1 MTSSSTKR
9 SRVSSLKKKSGCSHN
24 CLQNSRSARY
34 ASSCRDCIKV
44 SSPPRSNDPPA
55 TRIGYQNSLCWTIPE
70 RTLALVYLGEQVSSV
85 STHHP
90 HYQLLT
96 KLLREV
102 REQRG
107 LSQVE
112 LAERL
117 GNTQTFVSKV
127 ERGERRLDVVELI
140 EFCEAMEVPVDQW
153 LKDYLKRR
161 ATEVKRHPA
170 KRKTAQ

>member
-1 MTSSSTKR
+1 
-9 SRVSSLKKKSGCSHN
+9 
-24 CLQNSRSARY
+24 
-34 ASSCRDCIKV
+34 
-44 SSPPRSNDPPA
+44 
-55 TRIGYQNSLCWTIPE
+55 
-70 RTLALVYLGEQVSSV
+70 V

-161 ATEVKRHPA
+161 TAELKDLPA

>member
-1 MTSSSTKR
+1 MHRAVAT
-9 SRVSSLKKKSGCSHN
+9 
-24 CLQNSRSARY
+24 
-34 ASSCRDCIKV
+34 ASKLALLLEAALCR
-44 SSPPRSNDPPA
+44 PPAQGSNDSP
-55 TRIGYQNSLCWTIPE
+55 CWTILKQ
-70 RTLALVYLGEQVSSV
+70 TLALAYRGEQVSSV
-85 STHHP
+85 SIHHP

-161 ATEVKRHPA
+161 TAELKKHPA

>member
-1 MTSSSTKR
+1 M
-9 SRVSSLKKKSGCSHN
+9 
-24 CLQNSRSARY
+24 
-34 ASSCRDCIKV
+34 
-44 SSPPRSNDPPA
+44 
-55 TRIGYQNSLCWTIPE
+55 
-70 RTLALVYLGEQVSSV
+70 

-161 ATEVKRHPA
+161 TAELKGHPA

>member
-1 MTSSSTKR
+1 M
-9 SRVSSLKKKSGCSHN
+9 
-24 CLQNSRSARY
+24 
-34 ASSCRDCIKV
+34 
-44 SSPPRSNDPPA
+44 
-55 TRIGYQNSLCWTIPE
+55 
-70 RTLALVYLGEQVSSV
+70 

-161 ATEVKRHPA
+161 TAELKKHPA

>member
-1 MTSSSTKR
+1 M
-9 SRVSSLKKKSGCSHN
+9 
-24 CLQNSRSARY
+24 
-34 ASSCRDCIKV
+34 
-44 SSPPRSNDPPA
+44 
-55 TRIGYQNSLCWTIPE
+55 
-70 RTLALVYLGEQVSSV
+70 

-161 ATEVKRHPA
+161 TSELKNHPA

>member
-1 MTSSSTKR
+1 M
-9 SRVSSLKKKSGCSHN
+9 
-24 CLQNSRSARY
+24 
-34 ASSCRDCIKV
+34 
-44 SSPPRSNDPPA
+44 
-55 TRIGYQNSLCWTIPE
+55 
-70 RTLALVYLGEQVSSV
+70 

-161 ATEVKRHPA
+161 TAELQNHPVKR
-170 KRKTAQ
+170 KSAQ